1 MFNRHEPSL
10 TGSLDPN
17 DTTARSYDMLC
28 LMRIGVEVGGTFT
41 DLVAIQDGKVRTA
54 KVPSTPR
61 QPELGAFAALQAW
74 GGDIGSIEELAHGST
89 VATNAVLERKGA
101 RVCMVVSAGT
111 RDVLRLQRHNRR
123 RIYDLHY
130 AKPKPLV
137 SHGDTFEV
145 DERMAPDGAV
155 IRPLV
160 EGDVSAVLNAALKG
174 GEYEALAI
182 AFLNSYANPSHEHQV
197 AQIAR
202 ELGWTAPITCSA
214 DISAVFREYERFSTT
229 AMAAYVQPVIARYL
243 TQFEKNL
250 TNAGFDGHFSV
261 MQSNG
266 GRLPAAAMGD
276 NAITALF
283 SGPAAGV
290 VGATHSC
297 LRSGYSDLITFD
309 MGGTSTDVCLVERGQ
324 PQLVGETE
332 VDGLPVKTPV
342 LDIVT
347 VGAGGGSIVWVDD
360 GGLLRVGPQS
370 AGADPGPA
378 AYGHGGTQPTVTDA
392 HVIRG
397 TIRADS
403 FLGGAMA
410 LDEAAAHAAM
420 EPIAN
425 HLSVSVREA
434 ADAAIRVAESNI
446 VRAIQ
451 RISTERGKDPR
462 GYALVPFGGAGPM
475 QAVRVAEELGL
486 PTVVVPPHAGVLS
499 AMGLLASDY
508 VHFESRTR
516 RLPVDADHMVE
527 LVELTNDLRGRVGE
541 FFAAAGFGSDVHYTF
556 TYDMRYVTQAFEIP
570 VQVDAAEV
578 REPNAQRLAEQFDAA
593 HEQIFEFASGHT
605 QASEIVSVRV
615 GGAVTPGALPSIE
628 LALKPGGGG
637 TPMEIF
643 EAGRPWQATCLAR
656 TSIVDEVQGPLII
669 EDETS
674 TIYLPA
680 DWVARH
686 DDAYNLVI
694 QRAGS

>member
-1 MFNRHEPSL
+1 
-10 TGSLDPN
+10 
-17 DTTARSYDMLC
+17 
-28 LMRIGVEVGGTFT
+28 
-41 DLVAIQDGKVRTA
+41 
-54 KVPSTPR
+54 
-61 QPELGAFAALQAW
+61 
-74 GGDIGSIEELAHGST
+74 
-89 VATNAVLERKGA
+89 
-101 RVCMVVSAGT
+101 
-111 RDVLRLQRHNRR
+111 
-123 RIYDLHY
+123 
-130 AKPKPLV
+130 
-137 SHGDTFEV
+137 
-145 DERMAPDGAV
+145 
-155 IRPLV
+155 
-160 EGDVSAVLNAALKG
+160 
-174 GEYEALAI
+174 
-182 AFLNSYANPSHEHQV
+182 
-197 AQIAR
+197 
-202 ELGWTAPITCSA
+202 
-214 DISAVFREYERFSTT
+214 
-229 AMAAYVQPVIARYL
+229 
-243 TQFEKNL
+243 
-250 TNAGFDGHFSV
+250 
-261 MQSNG
+261 
-266 GRLPAAAMGD
+266 
-276 NAITALF
+276 
-283 SGPAAGV
+283 
-290 VGATHSC
+290 
-297 LRSGYSDLITFD
+297 
-309 MGGTSTDVCLVERGQ
+309 
-324 PQLVGETE
+324 
-332 VDGLPVKTPV
+332 
-342 LDIVT
+342 
-347 VGAGGGSIVWVDD
+347 
-360 GGLLRVGPQS
+360 
-370 AGADPGPA
+370 
-378 AYGHGGTQPTVTDA
+378 VTDA